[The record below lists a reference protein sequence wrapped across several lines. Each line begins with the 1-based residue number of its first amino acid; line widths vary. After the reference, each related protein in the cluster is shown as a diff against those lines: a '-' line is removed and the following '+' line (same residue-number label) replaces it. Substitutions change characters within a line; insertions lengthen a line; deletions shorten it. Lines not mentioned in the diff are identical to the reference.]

1 MTQVYAVFDGIRYRW
16 NGWGGCQLESLEWRR
31 PPAGTTRILE
41 FENGKPSIMVTVFS
55 TERKGLFRRC
65 RCTWAVSKSGSYDEC
80 SERIK
85 ELKDALRGLW

>member
-1 MTQVYAVFDGIRYRW
+1 MLDFD
-16 NGWGGCQLESLEWRR
+16 
-31 PPAGTTRILE
+31 
-41 FENGKPSIMVTVFS
+41 NGKPPVEVTVFS
-55 TERKGLFRRC
+55 TKRLGLFRRC